1 MQSRTVI
8 ALIIG
13 SMIIGFTYF
22 IMTYELDT
30 DTNRG
35 NPSPAGKEAT
45 QDNVVMENGKQVINL
60 SAKGGYQPRISIA
73 KAGIPTIL
81 RVTTNNT
88 FDCSSAI
95 RIPSL
100 KIAQNLTYS
109 GVIDFDLGSPE
120 PGALDGMCSMGMYY
134 FQIQFKG

>member
-8 ALIIG
+8 AFIIG

-22 IMTYELDT
+22 IMTFELDT
-30 DTNRG
+30 NTSQKNT
-35 NPSPAGKEAT
+35 SPGGKEVT
-45 QDNVVMENGKQVINL
+45 ENNVVLENGKQIINL
-60 SAKGGYQPRISIA
+60 SAKGGYQPRISVA
-73 KAGIPTIL
+73 KAGMPTVL

-109 GVIDFDLGSPE
+109 GSVDFDLGSPE
-120 PGALDGMCSMGMYY
+120 PGVLDGLCSMGMYR
-134 FQIQFKG
+134 FQIQFKQ